1 MPPVVKWNVVSP
13 STGWAGARDESDESW
28 DVIRWVVPHQPFQ
41 FMSGQEP
48 RIGPNMFLRD
58 PGANILEAPR
68 SEVVIDPRCATVGA
82 K

>member
-1 MPPVVKWNVVSP
+1 
-13 STGWAGARDESDESW
+13 
-28 DVIRWVVPHQPFQ
+28 
-41 FMSGQEP
+41 MSGQEP
-48 RIGPNMFLRD
+48 RIGPNMFLSEN